1 MLLDEFAALGR
12 IPIIAEAVAFLPG
25 YNVRVVPVFQSFS
38 QLRDAYGPNAA
49 QTIVK
54 ALAAR
59 IVFAPKDGED
69 AKDLSE
75 ELGYVTVKARSL
87 SRPRFAQWG
96 GKGGSRGGN
105 ITVSDQRRALLLPQ
119 ECKEIGADQAIIFYE
134 GLPPILARKVRY
146 FDDPRFRSRLLP
158 PPEQPVVPG
167 SGGVSD
173 LLENSAMTAVALDS
187 AGTAGELRP
196 HEPPEEASVWRAPD
210 ASDVE
215 RLHSLTLA
223 DFGTKLD
230 HIQLPQDRAPNEG
243 ELQTAVDQFLAA
255 LRPA

>member
-1 MLLDEFAALGR
+1 M
-12 IPIIAEAVAFLPG
+12 
-25 YNVRVVPVFQSFS
+25 
-38 QLRDAYGPNAA
+38 
-49 QTIVK
+49 
-54 ALAAR
+54 
-59 IVFAPKDGED
+59 FAPKDGED

-134 GLPPILARKVRY
+134 GLRPILAKKVRY

-158 PPEQPVVPG
+158 PPEQPVVAG
-167 SGGVSD
+167 SEGVSGP
-173 LLENSAMTAVALDS
+173 LEASGMDHALLDS
-187 AGTAGELRP
+187 AGATGDLRP
-196 HEPPEEASVWRAPD
+196 RDPPEAATMWRAPD
-210 ASDVE
+210 ASDME
-215 RLHSLTLA
+215 RLDSLTLA
-223 DFGTKLD
+223 DFGTNLD
-230 HIQLPQDRAPNEG
+230 HIQLPPDRAPNEG